1 MTPTP
6 QNNYSVLST
15 CLGYIDE
22 KVNEALNVKLKKRQK
37 SAACLQ
43 SFSRSLPPSF
53 RGCGHSYLPQC
64 PWKKPHP
71 DKNIPPYH
79 CDACSFTFPLFLK
92 SLVCPYRCF
101 SASPPSSSLKRCS
114 PPEALPLRST
124 VALNAPTPVI
134 LAPDSRS
141 IVDKSA
147 RRSLAVRVLSV

>member
-53 RGCGHSYLPQC
+53 RGCGHSYLSALGKSPIQTKIS
-64 PWKKPHP
+64 P
-71 DKNIPPYH
+71 PPYH